1 MSLDGIAI
9 HAITD
14 ELSHILIGGRVDK
27 VQQPDATTITLLI
40 RQHGTN
46 LRLLLSAHPQTAR
59 MALTQ
64 TAKPNPAQPP
74 LFCMVLRKHLEG
86 AKITAIRQIGWER
99 IVHLVFEGYDELG
112 ERASR
117 TLVCEFMGKHSNLIL
132 INPETNVIYDSV
144 RRLHADMSQYRQVL
158 PGLHYVT
165 PPEQNKLDFTTL
177 SVEELVPLFI
187 EAPANQPLKKIL
199 LANLS
204 GLGPQSAAEL
214 IFRAN
219 LDPDGRAEFLG
230 EYDYQIIWQQL
241 KWLSELLE
249 QQTYQPTIVYDHQK
263 ALAFAPFPLMQF
275 HEYEQVPLASMS
287 ELLETFIGRKEADNG
302 FQQRLSDLEH
312 IINHQIERCEKKL
325 ALQMEKVSEGDNA
338 EELKI
343 WGELLTANLYQLQQ
357 GEQAQVVNFYDP
369 EQKMLT
375 IPMLGHLTPNEN
387 AQRYFKRYAKAK
399 NGAEKALEQ
408 AQHTQEELDYLDTIK
423 DSLGS
428 AQTLDDIIDIRL
440 ELEAADYVKAKL
452 TKQNKKIKKEPTHK
466 PLTVEQDGFQIL
478 VGKNN
483 VQNDYLTLKIARN
496 NDVWFHAK
504 DMPGSH
510 VVIKNHQE
518 QREIPKEILDLAA
531 HLAAYFSKG
540 KHSALVPVDYT
551 LKKYVHKPNGAKPGR
566 VIDVNQ
572 KTIYITPD
580 EEAIEGLFKR
590 S

>member
-14 ELSHILIGGRVDK
+14 ELSHILVGGRVDK
-27 VQQPDATTITLLI
+27 IQQPDATTVTLVI

-59 MALTQ
+59 IALTQ
-64 TAKPNPAQPP
+64 GAKPNPAQPP

-86 AKITAIRQIGWER
+86 AKITAIRQVGWER
-99 IVHLVFEGYDELG
+99 IVHIVFEGYDELG

-117 TLVCEFMGKHSNLIL
+117 VLVCELMGKHSNIIL
-132 INPETNVIYDSV
+132 IDPASGLIYDSI
-144 RRLHADMSQYRQVL
+144 RRLYADMSQYRQVL
-158 PGLHYVT
+158 PGLTYVT
-165 PPEQNKLDFTTL
+165 PPPQNKLDLTTL
-177 SVEELVPLFI
+177 TEEELAPLFLD
-187 EAPANQPLKKIL
+187 APASQPLKKIL

-204 GLGPQSAAEL
+204 GLGPQTATEL

-230 EYDYQIIWQQL
+230 EYDYQVIWQQL
-241 KWLSELLE
+241 RWLTELLE
-249 QQTYQPTIVYDHQK
+249 KQAYQPTIVYDHQK
-263 ALAFAPFPLMQF
+263 AAAFAPFPLMQYQ
-275 HEYEQVPLASMS
+275 ELEQVTYPSMS
-287 ELLETFIGRKEADNG
+287 ELIETFIGRKEADNG
-302 FQQRLSDLEH
+302 FQQKLGDLER
-312 IINHQIERCEKKL
+312 IIDHQIERCEKKL
-325 ALQMEKVSEGDNA
+325 ALQMEKVSEGENA
-338 EELKI
+338 EEAKI
-343 WGELLTANLYQLQQ
+343 WGELLTANLYQIKQ
-357 GEQAQVVNFYDP
+357 GDHAEVVNFYDP
-369 EQKMLT
+369 EQKLIT

-408 AQHTQEELDYLDTIK
+408 VQHTQEELDYLDTIK
-423 DSLGS
+423 DSLNS
-428 AQTLDDIIDIRL
+428 AQTLDDIVDIRL

-452 TKQNKKIKKEPTHK
+452 TKQNKKTKKEPTHK
-466 PLTVEQDGFQIL
+466 PLTIEQDGFHIL

-551 LKKYVHKPNGAKPGR
+551 LKKHVHKPNGAKPGR
-566 VIDVNQ
+566 VIYENQ

-580 EEAIEGLFKR
+580 EEAIEQLIHR
-590 S
+590 A

>member
-27 VQQPDATTITLLI
+27 VQQPDATTVILLI

-64 TAKPNPAQPP
+64 SVKPNPAQPP

-99 IVHLVFEGYDELG
+99 IVHIVFEGYDELG

-117 TLVCEFMGKHSNLIL
+117 IIVCEFMGKHSNLIL
-132 INPETNVIYDSV
+132 INPETNVIYDSI
-144 RRLHADMSQYRQVL
+144 RRLYADMSQYRQVL
-158 PGLHYVT
+158 PGLQYVA
-165 PPEQNKLDFTTL
+165 PPEQNKQDFTKL
-177 SVEELVPLFI
+177 SEEDLIPLFL
-187 EAPANQPLKKIL
+187 EAPASQPLKNIL

-219 LDPDGRAEFLG
+219 LEPDGRAEFLG
-230 EYDYQIIWQQL
+230 EYDYQMIWQQL

-249 QQTYQPTIVYDHQK
+249 QKAYQPTIVYDHQK

-275 HEYEQVPLASMS
+275 HEYEQLPIASMS

-302 FQQRLSDLEH
+302 FQQRLGDLER

-325 ALQMEKVSEGDNA
+325 ALQMEKVNEGDNA

-343 WGELLTANLYQLQQ
+343 WGELLTANLYQLKQ

-369 EQKMLT
+369 QQPMMT

-428 AQTLDDIIDIRL
+428 ALTLDDIIDIRL
-440 ELEAADYVKAKL
+440 ELEAAGYVKAKL
-452 TKQNKKIKKEPTHK
+452 TKQNKKTKKEPTHK
-466 PLTVEQDGFQIL
+466 PLMVEQDGFQIL

-496 NDVWFHAK
+496 NDLWFHAK

-510 VVIKNHQE
+510 VIIKNHQE

-551 LKKYVHKPNGAKPGR
+551 LKKHVHKPNGAKPGR
-566 VIDVNQ
+566 VIYENQ

-580 EEAIEGLFKR
+580 EEAIEQLIKQF
-590 S
+590 